1 MNAKEINEALAMLAT
16 LDAIQIRVAAAAL
29 VSPKHFD
36 EYFTPETANVE
47 YLRSMLEDAI
57 TERDITAAQLNE
69 AASRRPRIFKPSH
82 AENPDALY
90 RVTATASGI
99 YSDFTDRHIAEK
111 ELQNLINNGKAATL
125 IEIAQ

>member
-1 MNAKEINEALAMLAT
+1 MNIMNANEINA
-16 LDAIQIRVAAAAL
+16 
-29 VSPKHFD
+29 
-36 EYFTPETANVE
+36 PEFSE
-47 YLRSMLEDAI
+47 L
-57 TERDITAAQLNE
+57 
-69 AASRRPRIFKPSH
+69 SH

-111 ELQNLINNGKAATL
+111 ELQNLINNVKAATL

>member
-1 MNAKEINEALAMLAT
+1 MNANETTESRIKCYGDREMTTKSSELKAAGYIRTNNAYWVEHWTKGAELVILERCNESERPTETKAT
-16 LDAIQIRVAAAAL
+16 EFSEL
-29 VSPKHFD
+29 SPCK
-36 EYFTPETANVE
+36 
-47 YLRSMLEDAI
+47 
-57 TERDITAAQLNE
+57 
-69 AASRRPRIFKPSH
+69 
-82 AENPDALY
+82 ALY